1 MTTCFHVVENKEKDI
16 KKHDSLI
23 PMDPKKKVKL
33 LKKHSF
39 CNYFLSTKQWF
50 SLPFWHYPSI
60 SLQKSLEGRNMHD
73 DAFKTS
79 KKQSKN
85 RFLL

>member
-1 MTTCFHVVENKEKDI
+1 MTTCFHVVENKEKNI

-33 LKKHSF
+33 LKKTFILQLFFINITIHS
-39 CNYFLSTKQWF
+39 Q
-50 SLPFWHYPSI
+50 PFWHYPSI